1 MTTTIYNKH
10 MDEHTKEEKVFQ
22 LCKELEETKKRK
34 KDVVK
39 GWNNEIKRLQEEI
52 KSLVNPEELDDEL
65 P

>member
-1 MTTTIYNKH
+1 MNET
-10 MDEHTKEEKVFQ
+10 TKEEKVFQ

-39 GWNNEIKRLQEEI
+39 GWNNEIKRLQDEI
-52 KSLVNPEELDDEL
+52 KDLVHPEKPEEEL

>member
-1 MTTTIYNKH
+1 

-39 GWNNEIKRLQEEI
+39 GWNNEIKRLQDEI
-52 KSLVNPEELDDEL
+52 KQLVNPEELEDEL